1 MSTTEQTTE
10 NASPLRCQAPVDDKA
25 NEKPTASAERGLAEN
40 MLNTLEQIHDVLRGS
55 TIAEEREKDVQSKFW
70 ATYKRR
76 TFFRIQKLYR
86 HTGDVVKPRSEFT
99 GRPRKLNLEDVQYL
113 VELVRHRPDWFLDE
127 LTGLML
133 RNRFVATHYTT
144 IHQELYRAGVS
155 LKKLRKMP
163 KSEMKTSVL
172 TICDEWLNT
181 RLMNSASLMRLR

>member
-1 MSTTEQTTE
+1 MVNRKISPDVKFAAIRLHEQGI
-10 NASPLRCQAPVDDKA
+10 LRLHEILDCVGF
-25 NEKPTASAERGLAEN
+25 S
-40 MLNTLEQIHDVLRGS
+40 
-55 TIAEEREKDVQSKFW
+55 
-70 ATYKRR
+70 RR

-113 VELVRHRPDWFLDE
+113 VELVRPDLFLDE

-155 LKKLRKMP
+155 LKKLRKIAKERNEDLRADYMRRMAQYTP
-163 KSEMKTSVL
+163 DELCFIDETSV
-172 TICDEWLNT
+172 DERT
-181 RLMNSASLMRLR
+181 SFRRHGRAKKSQRASMRGVFV